1 MVESSTAT
9 QLPAR
14 YGLLGTLCRQA
25 KGHRLRVGY
34 GVQTSTGN
42 GPKEAFQREEGVGD
56 WRVCH
61 LAFPLLSW
69 RSLASVGGDVEP
81 DAGVSVS
88 GSRGGLLPSL
98 PFVHRH
104 QGSSTVANR
113 SPLSFGFLLE

>member
-1 MVESSTAT
+1 MAPKKLSRGRREWGIGGSVI
-9 QLPAR
+9 LP
-14 YGLLGTLCRQA
+14 
-25 KGHRLRVGY
+25 
-34 GVQTSTGN
+34 S
-42 GPKEAFQREEGVGD
+42 
-56 WRVCH
+56 
-61 LAFPLLSW
+61 PLLSW